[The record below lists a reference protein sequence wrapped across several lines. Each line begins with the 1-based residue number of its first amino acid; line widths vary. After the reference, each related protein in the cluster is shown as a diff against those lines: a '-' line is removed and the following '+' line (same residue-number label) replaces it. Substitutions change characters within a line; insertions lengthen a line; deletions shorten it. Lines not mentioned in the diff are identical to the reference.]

1 MATPVS
7 EPAAEAM
14 AAAVDP
20 GPAGR
25 RPRLSREGIFAAAL
39 RVVDEHGLDA
49 LTMRRLG
56 KELDR
61 DPMSLYRHAIDRAAL
76 LDGVAEFVLD
86 RLVIPNSGGGW
97 RAQLRRTAND
107 FRDLCLEHP
116 NVVPLLVTR
125 PPATPLGLR
134 PIGTLRPLE
143 QLLAVLID
151 AGFTAVVA
159 LRIYRAYFALLY
171 GYVLNELR
179 ETVTDPEESK
189 VLLRLGLCRL
199 PPADFL
205 HIRGLETELS
215 HYEGA
220 AELELGLDILLS
232 GLDHILN
239 NPPS

>member
-1 MATPVS
+1 
-7 EPAAEAM
+7 
-14 AAAVDP
+14 
-20 GPAGR
+20 
-25 RPRLSREGIFAAAL
+25 
-39 RVVDEHGLDA
+39 
-49 LTMRRLG
+49 MRRLG

-86 RLVIPNSGGGW
+86 QLVIPNSDGGW

-143 QLLAVLID
+143 QVLAVLID
-151 AGFTAVVA
+151 AGFAPVTA

-171 GYVLNELR
+171 GYVLNELQ
-179 ETVTDPEESK
+179 ETVIDRRGIQRPPPPRSAPAPAHRFHPHPRPGNRTRR
-189 VLLRLGLCRL
+189 LRRRRRTRTR
-199 PPADFL
+199 P
-205 HIRGLETELS
+205 
-215 HYEGA
+215 
-220 AELELGLDILLS
+220 
-232 GLDHILN
+232 
-239 NPPS
+239 